1 MAQILVIYYSR
12 TGNTQKMAQL
22 ISDGLKAGSHDV
34 VFKKVEDTS
43 IEDLKSADGIIIG
56 SPTYYGGMAGQI
68 KLLLDESVKLHGKLD
83 GKVGAAFSTAAN
95 IAGGNETTILDIINV
110 MLIHGMI
117 IQGDP
122 SGSHYGPV
130 SIGSPDD
137 RVKKE
142 CKRFAERFLI
152 LLNKIHK

>member
-1 MAQILVIYYSR
+1 MAKILIIYYSR
-12 TGNTQKMAQL
+12 TGNTQKMAQI
-22 ISDGLKAGSHDV
+22 ISDGLKTGSHDV

-95 IAGGNETTILDIINV
+95 IAGGNETTILDIINA

-117 IQGDP
+117 MQGDP

-130 SIGSPDD
+130 SIGAPDD